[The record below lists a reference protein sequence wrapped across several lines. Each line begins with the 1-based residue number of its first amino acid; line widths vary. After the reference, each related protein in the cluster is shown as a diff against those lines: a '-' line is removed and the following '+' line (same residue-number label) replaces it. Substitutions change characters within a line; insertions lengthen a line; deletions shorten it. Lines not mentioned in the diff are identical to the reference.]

1 MCTLL
6 AVLRLT
12 NIQGGR
18 QWDKTGSKTVEQ
30 GRQWER
36 LVRQRDSRAGRR
48 TSQGG
53 DSGTRQAAEWGMQ
66 RNRARL

>member
-1 MCTLL
+1 MRHRGT
-6 AVLRLT
+6 AGQGGSKTGREAAG
-12 NIQGGR
+12 QGGR

-30 GRQWER
+30 GRQLDS

-53 DSGTRQAAEWGMQ
+53 TRQAAEQG
-66 RNRARL
+66 